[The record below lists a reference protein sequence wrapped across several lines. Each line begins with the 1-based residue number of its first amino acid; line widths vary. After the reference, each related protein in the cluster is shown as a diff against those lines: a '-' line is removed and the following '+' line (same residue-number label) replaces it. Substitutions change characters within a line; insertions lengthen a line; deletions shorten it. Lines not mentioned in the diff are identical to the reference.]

1 MIQETSLAQT
11 VRQTADH
18 PAYDTACKKFLA
30 NKNILAW
37 ILQSCVPE
45 FKETSISD
53 IVDKYIEGTPL
64 IASVGV
70 HPDEEAA
77 GSIRGSNTE
86 DATLNEG
93 TVYYDV
99 RFFALVPGNEKEHLR
114 LILNIEAQN
123 KYNPGYSLMKR
134 AIYYGARLISSQYGT
149 EFEGSSYQ
157 KIKKVYSIW
166 ICTDVPK
173 NRKNTINHYRMT
185 EHYMVGKAVEKPE
198 NYLTVVL
205 KDSVDRGQCD

>member
-1 MIQETSLAQT
+1 M
-11 VRQTADH
+11 
-18 PAYDTACKKFLA
+18 
-30 NKNILAW
+30 N
-37 ILQSCVPE
+37 
-45 FKETSISD
+45 
-53 IVDKYIEGTPL
+53 
-64 IASVGV
+64 
-70 HPDEEAA
+70 
-77 GSIRGSNTE
+77 
-86 DATLNEG
+86 
-93 TVYYDV
+93 YDV

-198 NYLTVVL
+198 NYDLINIVMLCLGDPESKKANRILRLFSKILLTE
-205 KDSVDRGQCD
+205 GNAI